1 MYVPLLAR
9 FEEVQGANTTPSV
22 IPDTSGQTPFSV
34 CMVLGAWVQCTVQ
47 GVFVSLYLATI
58 WLIRERSF
66 ITTRTERSSSDNVF
80 KIMFILSSL
89 MFFVATF
96 HFAISAYRLVH
107 VWIVGHNLAP
117 PITSLA
123 VLNSWHNV
131 LWVGLYV
138 TQELLGTG
146 AAIYRCWLLWS
157 KDWRVILLPAV
168 VLLVEIGTGYACCAL
183 FAQSDPLNGKLSAP
197 VRDMMQ
203 IFYAAAVL
211 GNLLPTGLMVYR
223 LWKSHHKSTQS
234 GIKTP
239 SILYPILRIL
249 VESASL
255 QLIVEAIL
263 LCLFDTGRQ
272 EQFII
277 LPLIVPVVGITFSL
291 ITIRIKLVA
300 ARTTSGGRSTYPSD
314 DSNWRQKNTI
324 GSLPSPTSPRIGNPW
339 RDHLIELSSK

>member
-9 FEEVQGANTTPSV
+9 FEEVQGVNTTPSV

-34 CMVLGAWVQCTVQ
+34 CMVLGAWVQAL
-47 GVFVSLYLATI
+47 GYGAFVSLYLATI

-66 ITTRTERSSSDNVF
+66 ITTRTERSSSDHVF

-146 AAIYRCWLLWS
+146 AA
-157 KDWRVILLPAV
+157 
-168 VLLVEIGTGYACCAL
+168 
-183 FAQSDPLNGKLSAP
+183 SDPLNGKLSAP

-272 EQFII
+272 EQFIV